1 MKFVKKL
8 FAGCRN
14 KPDGVNAMDN
24 SRRHYLFDGR
34 VQGVG
39 FRFSAKMFAD
49 TIGLTGWIMNCY
61 DGKVEMEIQGT
72 EEQIDRMIGKLLNSK
87 SIQITDMKMDLAET
101 IKEDKF
107 IIRY

>member
-8 FAGCRN
+8 FAGCQN

-72 EEQIDRMIGKLLNSK
+72 QEQIDRMIGKLLNSK
-87 SIQITDMKMDLAET
+87 SIQITDMKMDLVET
-101 IKEDKF
+101 KKEDKF
-107 IIRY
+107 VIRY